1 VARKLNESDK
11 RALKIGAACVLGIL
25 VFVFASDWLGH
36 WWDLRSEVAE
46 KRNNVDSVSLS
57 EAKWAEL
64 RKKVPVFE
72 MPEKYEVQK
81 YPFRDKLD
89 EQLKKRGIKKGTLQF
104 LPLGRSEYADKYRL
118 LSLQCRRAK
127 CNFGQ
132 VLDLLAVL
140 PENPYMAGIEEL
152 KIKCDP
158 KKRKEFE
165 LDLTVSTFVK

>member
-1 VARKLNESDK
+1 VARKLSEREK
-11 RALKIGAACVLGIL
+11 RLVKIGL
-25 VFVFASDWLGH
+25 VFAVCILGFGLVSDWLGH
-36 WWDLRSEVAE
+36 WWGVRKFNAE
-46 KRNNVDSVSLS
+46 RRDKFDSISLS
-57 EAKWAEL
+57 EKEWVAL
-64 RKKVPVFE
+64 RTKVPVFE

-89 EQLKKRGIKKGTLQF
+89 EQLKKGGIKKGTLQF
-104 LPLGRSEYADKYRL
+104 LPLGRSQYAEKYKL

-140 PENPYMAGIEEL
+140 PENPHMAGIEEL
-152 KIKCDP
+152 KIKCNP
-158 KKRKEFE
+158 KKRQEFE

>member
-1 VARKLNESDK
+1 MASKLSEKDK
-11 RALKIGAACVLGIL
+11 RALKIGAVCVVGIL
-25 VFVFASDWLGH
+25 AFVLVSDWFGH
-36 WWDLRSEVAE
+36 WWGVRKLLAE
-46 KRNNVDSVSLS
+46 RRDKFDSISLS
-57 EAKWAEL
+57 EKDWAEL
-64 RKKVPVFE
+64 RMKVPVFE
-72 MPEKYEVQK
+72 MPQKYEVQK
-81 YPFRDKLD
+81 YPFREKLD
-89 EQLKKRGIKKGTLQF
+89 EQLKKGGIKKGTLQF
-104 LPLGRSEYADKYRL
+104 LPLGRSKYADKYRL

-140 PENPYMAGIEEL
+140 QENPYMAGIEEL

>member
-1 VARKLNESDK
+1 VAGKLSERDK
-11 RALKIGAACVLGIL
+11 RAVKIGAVCMVGIL
-25 VFVFASDWLGH
+25 AFVLVSDWVGH
-36 WWDLRSEVAE
+36 WWQLRRMVAE
-46 KRNNVDSVSLS
+46 KRSRVKSVSLS
-57 EAKWAEL
+57 EKDWVEL
-64 RKKVPVFE
+64 RTKVPVFE

-89 EQLKKRGIKKGTLQF
+89 EQLKKGGIKKGTLQF

-165 LDLTVSTFVK
+165 LNLTVSTFVK